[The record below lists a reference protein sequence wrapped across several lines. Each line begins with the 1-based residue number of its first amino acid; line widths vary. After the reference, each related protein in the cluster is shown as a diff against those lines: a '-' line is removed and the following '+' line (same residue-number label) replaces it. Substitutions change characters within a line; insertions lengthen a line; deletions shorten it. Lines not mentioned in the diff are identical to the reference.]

1 MVTDTTP
8 QGPSPLR
15 VARGLVLL
23 LAALLL
29 IAAIYYYFVPVQV
42 ASKEGVFG
50 CGSASNPPSA
60 DKDGFQF
67 GACQKTAV
75 INQFRTYA
83 LLAGAAATALAA
95 FLVFRSPRSDW
106 EDDDINL
113 GRDGDSRRGDRGAR
127 DLRAA
132 RSERS
137 ERSERAESRELRGAR
152 REDRPRAAEVDDEP
166 AEAKLVAKRIRELLA
181 KGVPASE
188 IAILYRINAQ
198 SAVHEAALTEA
209 GIPYQV
215 RGGSAFFERPEIG
228 QAVRALMERAGQF
241 GGVAGDELLSLVK
254 GALEPLGL
262 TPEAPDGARALE
274 RWQALGALVELTAD
288 LAKERPGLTL
298 AELIGELRARAEAKH
313 PPTMQGVT
321 LSSLHAAKGLEW
333 DAVFLVGLTEG
344 SVPISQAIAK
354 GDPEPIEEERR
365 LLYVGVTRAREHL
378 HLSWALARNEG
389 GRKTR
394 KRTRFLDVVAGQADA
409 GRPRADS
416 GPSKGKRRSSDIC
429 RVCGGILDTRE
440 EKLRSRCEDCPS
452 DLNDEL
458 VEALKIWRTG
468 QARDQQV
475 PPYTIFSNA
484 TLFAIAEHQPRTR
497 AQLVRINGIGSTK
510 VDKYGDEVLALVSE
524 HA

>member
-137 ERSERAESRELRGAR
+137 ERPERSERSETRELRGAR
-152 REDRPRAAEVDDEP
+152 REDRARAAEVDDEP
-166 AEAKLVAKRIRELLA
+166 RASATDDWDEQVSEAAPSRSTARMPDSPSGRSNVCSGAAMAVKLCPVPVIFTVVPPARARRTTSTTASTVAGVSTWRGAASSRPDQLRQV
-181 KGVPASE
+181 VPA
-188 IAILYRINAQ
+188 
-198 SAVHEAALTEA
+198 
-209 GIPYQV
+209 
-215 RGGSAFFERPEIG
+215 
-228 QAVRALMERAGQF
+228 
-241 GGVAGDELLSLVK
+241 
-254 GALEPLGL
+254 
-262 TPEAPDGARALE
+262 
-274 RWQALGALVELTAD
+274 
-288 LAKERPGLTL
+288 
-298 AELIGELRARAEAKH
+298 
-313 PPTMQGVT
+313 
-321 LSSLHAAKGLEW
+321 
-333 DAVFLVGLTEG
+333 
-344 SVPISQAIAK
+344 
-354 GDPEPIEEERR
+354 
-365 LLYVGVTRAREHL
+365 
-378 HLSWALARNEG
+378 
-389 GRKTR
+389 
-394 KRTRFLDVVAGQADA
+394 A
-409 GRPRADS
+409 GR
-416 GPSKGKRRSSDIC
+416 
-429 RVCGGILDTRE
+429 T
-440 EKLRSRCEDCPS
+440 
-452 DLNDEL
+452 
-458 VEALKIWRTG
+458 
-468 QARDQQV
+468 
-475 PPYTIFSNA
+475 
-484 TLFAIAEHQPRTR
+484 
-497 AQLVRINGIGSTK
+497 
-510 VDKYGDEVLALVSE
+510 EVLMPAG
-524 HA
+524 

>member
-83 LLAGAAATALAA
+83 LLGGAAATALAA
-95 FLVFRSPRSDW
+95 FLVFRSPRSDG

-166 AEAKLVAKRIRELLA
+166 RT
-181 KGVPASE
+181 
-188 IAILYRINAQ
+188 
-198 SAVHEAALTEA
+198 SARDEPRTSATDDWEEQVSEAAPSRSTR
-209 GIPYQV
+209 
-215 RGGSAFFERPEIG
+215 RGDDFLDDEI
-228 QAVRALMERAGQF
+228 Q
-241 GGVAGDELLSLVK
+241 D
-254 GALEPLGL
+254 
-262 TPEAPDGARALE
+262 EAPR
-274 RWQALGALVELTAD
+274 
-288 LAKERPGLTL
+288 
-298 AELIGELRARAEAKH
+298 RAR
-313 PPTMQGVT
+313 
-321 LSSLHAAKGLEW
+321 
-333 DAVFLVGLTEG
+333 
-344 SVPISQAIAK
+344 
-354 GDPEPIEEERR
+354 RR
-365 LLYVGVTRAREHL
+365 
-378 HLSWALARNEG
+378 
-389 GRKTR
+389 
-394 KRTRFLDVVAGQADA
+394 
-409 GRPRADS
+409 
-416 GPSKGKRRSSDIC
+416 
-429 RVCGGILDTRE
+429 
-440 EKLRSRCEDCPS
+440 
-452 DLNDEL
+452 
-458 VEALKIWRTG
+458 
-468 QARDQQV
+468 RDDD
-475 PPYTIFSNA
+475 F
-484 TLFAIAEHQPRTR
+484 
-497 AQLVRINGIGSTK
+497 
-510 VDKYGDEVLALVSE
+510 
-524 HA
+524 